1 MKRDLARVFG
11 LCLTL
16 LLPVCLA
23 TAQQRSITEKSYAQA
38 REVLE
43 AGIKAVGGA
52 ESLQA
57 IADVTREL
65 TGVRTDEGQ
74 GMQPVASSERERPP
88 VTNTYA
94 KGTSLRDLRGG
105 RSMEYL
111 ETVIFGG
118 QPLIFKR
125 VVTGSAAFF
134 ANYVTKNIRQTL
146 PQALPGAK
154 AGAFRRYPES
164 LLQTAWNRQET
175 LRSLGE
181 ADYDGQHQR
190 VISFAD
196 TDGTEVALYFDART
210 NLLTKSETLADD
222 PMLGD
227 ITVETIYS
235 DWRAVDKLR
244 LPFRYVDKV
253 GGAMLQD
260 VKITSTTLNTNP
272 ADNLFAMPE
281 GFAKIEPTPP
291 VPVVKKINEDVYAL
305 LGPYNSMF
313 VRFKDYVPV
322 IEAGLNNR
330 YSQAAIAEIKK
341 IAPDR
346 PIRYLIS
353 THFHFDHLSGVRSYI
368 AEGTTIV
375 TTPTAKGI
383 IEQAARRTHTMRPDA
398 LSKNPKTPVIETLS
412 DSKRVFEDGAHR
424 VELYKISSPHVGE
437 MIIAYLPNE
446 KLLFEGDMLDIAEA
460 GLVPVGDDTVDLA
473 KQLKGLGLQ
482 VEQIIPVHG
491 RMGTISDLEQAL
503 AQRKSSK

>member
-1 MKRDLARVFG
+1 MKRELARVLG

-16 LLPVCLA
+16 LLLVGLA

-74 GMQPVASSERERPP
+74 GMQPVPSSQSEHPP

-94 KGTSLRDLRGG
+94 KGTSIRDLRGG
-105 RSMEYL
+105 RSMEYQ
-111 ETVIFGG
+111 ETAIFGG
-118 QPLIFKR
+118 QPLIFRR
-125 VVTGSAAFF
+125 VVTGSTAFF
-134 ANYVTKNIRQTL
+134 ANYVTKNIRIIL
-146 PQALPGAK
+146 PAALPGAR
-154 AGAFRRYPES
+154 AGTFRRYPES
-164 LLQTAWNRQET
+164 LLQTAWNRPET
-175 LRSLGE
+175 LRYLGE
-181 ADYDGQHQR
+181 ADYEGQRQR

-196 TDGTEVALYFDART
+196 ADGTEVALYFDART
-210 NLLTKSETLADD
+210 NLLTKTETLADD
-222 PMLGD
+222 PVLGD

-235 DWRAVDKLR
+235 DWRAVDKVR

-253 GGAMLQD
+253 GGVMLQD
-260 VKITSTTLNTNP
+260 IKITSTTLNTNP
-272 ADNLFAMPE
+272 SDNLFAMPE

-291 VPVVKKINEDVYAL
+291 VPVIKKINEDVYAL

-313 VRFKDYVPV
+313 VRFKDYVLV
-322 IEAGLNNR
+322 VEAGLNNR

-341 IAPDR
+341 IAPDK

-375 TTPTAKGI
+375 TTPTAKTI

-398 LSKNPKTPVIETLS
+398 LSRVPKAPVIETLS
-412 DSKRVFEDGAHR
+412 NARRVFEDGTHR

-446 KLLFEGDMLDIAEA
+446 KLLFEGDMLDISEA
-460 GLVPVGDDTVDLA
+460 GLVPAGDDTVDLA
-473 KQLKGLGLQ
+473 NKLKELGLQ

-503 AQRKSSK
+503 AQRTASK